1 MERLLRYIVMRKRQV
16 ISYLMGRGK
25 KKESEEL
32 HSLLLTGTKIKLCKD
47 SQTVVVNFRRK
58 WKWADGKRALHSI
71 PI

>member
-1 MERLLRYIVMRKRQV
+1 
-16 ISYLMGRGK
+16 MGRGK

-58 WKWADGKRALHSI
+58 WKWADGKKALHSI
-71 PI
+71 